1 MVFISEYIKIGIS
14 LRLFIRKGFKDIEP
28 FLFFYLNDVAFFYI
42 YYKNRVKMILISEK
56 TSATTI
62 YIPRISTE
70 VLETY
75 VLSLKRGNKTT
86 ALTATTAQELN
97 DYRMLTF
104 DTTNLKDGEYTY
116 TLNSGETGLL
126 RVGKITNPTTSY
138 TTNEQEYTYYKG

>member
-1 MVFISEYIKIGIS
+1 MV
-14 LRLFIRKGFKDIEP
+14 
-28 FLFFYLNDVAFFYI
+28 
-42 YYKNRVKMILISEK
+42 LISEK

-62 YIPRISTE
+62 YFPRISSE
-70 VLETY
+70 IKETY

-86 ALTATTAQELN
+86 TLTATTTQELN

-116 TLNSGETGLL
+116 ALNSGETGLL

>member
-1 MVFISEYIKIGIS
+1 
-14 LRLFIRKGFKDIEP
+14 
-28 FLFFYLNDVAFFYI
+28 
-42 YYKNRVKMILISEK
+42 MILISEK

-62 YIPRISTE
+62 YFPRISAE

-75 VLSLKRGNKTT
+75 VLSVKRGNKTT
-86 ALTATTAQELN
+86 ALTASTAQELN

-104 DTTNLKDGEYTY
+104 DTTKLKDGEYTY